1 MTSRVLPHL
10 RRSFPVSCALAVGGV
25 LLTAS
30 ATGQAQ
36 RTVPITV
43 RGVVAASNFTPPA
56 NGGPS
61 ATSPSHYQGALV
73 CVDGNANG
81 VCDPDEA
88 SDTTDST
95 GRFQLHGL
103 TRGDLVA
110 EIPVGA
116 RSSEAL
122 VTERTVFR
130 AALRQV
136 DEGGASFG
144 HAAVAT
150 PAASEVVISPLST
163 EVARMMEDDGIDF
176 DTAKQHLA
184 QRLAVAQS
192 DVLLDPSTVLGATQT
207 ALLTESVILTRRFA
221 FAARMVDRH
230 DVSPAALKLNPQATG
245 PAITIKEA
253 QQAAMNLELI
263 PRYDH
268 LFVIILEN
276 KASSSI
282 VNSTFAPRIDAY
294 LAAGNQFTSYY
305 ATGRPSEPNYTAIAA
320 ADDFGITDDSRW
332 NCLPANDLADAP
344 EDPLPPGIGPCVNP
358 TNHNIKH
365 RPNLLTALEGA
376 GMTWRVYNE
385 SINPG
390 RDVRL
395 DGVSDP
401 TLLAADHVYPAGSPV
416 GAIGNASLMLPFPSG
431 LYATKHNPSMPFQDI
446 RSAHDFFTSNR
457 TMGGGQWD
465 DAIRHSPNT
474 PGSWDVDQLG
484 TDLQSGD
491 VGNLNFLVPDQCD
504 DMHGVTVRGV
514 NGVGTASDCGG
525 NANILRG
532 DLYTD
537 ALIKKIQA
545 SPIWQNQQ
553 KRVGIV
559 IMFDEGTAT
568 IGFNSCCGWNHT
580 PGESL
585 GPVVKTNGVASN
597 DTSIVNYVQGNQ
609 GHGPSIFGVLT
620 NQPKAPK
627 GIVDSD
633 AYSHISLVRTLQDMF
648 QVADPGDEWSYMNR
662 AKYTEAFIAAH
673 LALLPEYAGSTDRH
687 FDAVR
692 PMNHAFVIP
701 NGYVQKNGF
710 PVPQVGPDANQIN
723 VWALK

>member
-1 MTSRVLPHL
+1 MTSQVLTHL
-10 RRSFPVSCALAVGGV
+10 LSHRFRYVLIVGGIFCA
-25 LLTAS
+25 AS
-30 ATGQAQ
+30 VTGRAQ

-43 RGVVAASNFTPPA
+43 RGVVAGSYFTPPA

-61 ATSPSHYQGALV
+61 FTVPAVYQGALV
-73 CVDGNANG
+73 CVDVNGNG
-81 VCDPDEA
+81 VCDPGEPNA
-88 SDTTDST
+88 TTDSS
-95 GRFQLHGL
+95 GRFQVHGL

-110 EIPVGA
+110 EIPTGSQSGGHA
-116 RSSEAL
+116 
-122 VTERTVFR
+122 VTERNAFR

-144 HAAVAT
+144 AAAVLT
-150 PAASEVVISPLST
+150 PAASDVVISPLST
-163 EVARMMEDDGIDF
+163 EVARMMDDDGIDF

-184 QRLAVAQS
+184 ARLTVAES
-192 DVLLDPSTVLGATQT
+192 DVLVDPATAHGATQT

-221 FAARMVDRH
+221 FAAKMVDRH
-230 DVSPAALKLNPQATG
+230 DVSPAALKLNPAATG
-245 PAITIKEA
+245 PIVTIKEA

-276 KASSSI
+276 KAVSSI
-282 VNSTFAPRIDAY
+282 ANAAFAPRINAY
-294 LAAGNQFTSYY
+294 LTSGNQFTSYY

-344 EDPLPPGIGPCVNP
+344 EDPLPPGLGPCVNA

-365 RPNLLTALEGA
+365 RPNLLTTLEGA

-385 SINPG
+385 STNPG

-416 GAIGNASLMLPFPSG
+416 GAIGNANLILPFPSG
-431 LYATKHNPSMPFQDI
+431 LYATKHNPAMPFQDV
-446 RSAHDFFTSNR
+446 RSAFDFFTNNR

-465 DAIRHSPNT
+465 DAIRNSPNT
-474 PGSWDVDQLG
+474 PPGWDVDQLG

-504 DMHGVTVRGV
+504 DMHGITVRGV
-514 NGVGTASDCGG
+514 GGVGTASDCGG
-525 NANILRG
+525 NANIFRG
-532 DLYTD
+532 DVYTD

-553 KRVGIV
+553 KRVAIV
-559 IMFDEGTAT
+559 IMFDEGTAVA
-568 IGFNSCCGWNHT
+568 GFNSCCGWNHA
-580 PGESL
+580 PGLSL
-585 GPVVKTNGVASN
+585 GPIVNNNGVASN
-597 DTSIVNYVQGNQ
+597 DTSIVNYAQGNQ

-620 NQPKAPK
+620 NQPRAPK

-648 QVADPGDEWSYMNR
+648 QVADPGDAWSYMNR
-662 AKYTEAFIAAH
+662 SKYTQAFIAAH
-673 LALLPEYAGSTDRH
+673 LALLPEYVGSTDAH

-710 PVPQVGPDANQIN
+710 PVQQVGPDANQIN